1 MITFLST
8 ISIRYKSLA
17 LLAILTI
24 GLESFAQT
32 NSVSPYSR
40 FGFGERYPISNARY
54 LGMGG
59 ASLALPD
66 GLNIN
71 FSNPASYHSLELTTF
86 NVGFEGSFIRQE
98 QENPAIS
105 IINNR
110 SGMRNLSVGVPLYDW
125 WGSAIALKPYSFKGY
140 EISSTRTVSNDPN
153 ESITDV
159 FTGEGGLN
167 SVVWGNSFRVAE
179 GLSLGVN
186 FNYLFGSLRES
197 TVVDFSD
204 FTFLDT
210 RSEQESLI
218 SGVFFNYGMRYHYK
232 MANDKFI
239 ALAATFQNSSGLN
252 ATNTDFQYTLNGLQA
267 RDTLIGG
274 TTNEGEFTLP
284 SEFGFGL
291 SYGKQIENAL
301 QAAWA
306 INLDYETYNGSEF
319 SSPLTFNPLSDG
331 YKAEIGGFFTPRY
344 SFKSLERGTGFFNNT
359 EYRFGAFYEKTPI
372 TLSATDLYNYGI
384 TFGLGLP
391 IRQRNLAP
399 GEYKVSTLNIGS
411 MAGRRGTFEN
421 NLIREEYISFFVAVT
436 FNDKWFIEY
445 KYR

>member
-1 MITFLST
+1 M
-8 ISIRYKSLA
+8 
-17 LLAILTI
+17 
-24 GLESFAQT
+24 AQT

-40 FGFGERYPISNARY
+40 FGLGDRYPVTNARY

-59 ASLALPD
+59 ASIALPD

-105 IINNR
+105 LVNNR
-110 SGMRNLSVGVPLYDW
+110 SGMRNLSIGVPLYDW
-125 WGSAIALKPYSFKGY
+125 WGSAVALKPYSFKGY
-140 EISSTRTVSNDPN
+140 EIISERSLANDPN
-153 ESITDV
+153 QSITDI
-159 FTGEGGLN
+159 FKGEGGLN
-167 SVVWGNSFRVAE
+167 SIIWGNSFEVAK
-179 GLSLGVN
+179 GLSLGFN

-197 TVVDFSD
+197 TTVNFTD

-210 RSEQESLI
+210 RSDQESLVK
-218 SGVFFNYGMRYHYK
+218 GWFMNYGIRYHYE
-232 MANDKFI
+232 MDNERF
-239 ALAATFQNSSGLN
+239 LASGVYFQNSSGLN
-252 ATNTDFQYTLNGLQA
+252 AVNTSYQYTLDGTLA
-267 RDTLIGG
+267 IDTLRGG
-274 TTNEGEFTLP
+274 SSTEGEFTLP

-291 SYGKQIENAL
+291 SYGKKVENAM

-306 INLDYETYNGSEF
+306 INADYEIYQGSEF
-319 SSPLTFNPLSDG
+319 TSPLSYSPLVDG
-331 YKAEIGGFFTPRY
+331 YKAELGGFFTPRY
-344 SFKSLERGTGFFNNT
+344 TFKRLERGTGFFNNT

-372 TLSATDLYNYGI
+372 NISGTDLYNYGI

-399 GEYKVSTLNIGS
+399 GEYKVSTLNIGVI
-411 MAGRRGTFEN
+411 AGRRGTFEN
-421 NLIREEYISFFVAVT
+421 NLIREEYLSFYVAVT

>member
-1 MITFLST
+1 MITSLST
-8 ISIRYKSLA
+8 ISTKTKSLVLGA
-17 LLAILTI
+17 LLAI
-24 GLESFAQT
+24 GFSAEAQT

-40 FGFGERYPISNARY
+40 FGFGDRYPVSNARY

-59 ASLALPD
+59 ASIALPD

-71 FSNPASYHSLELTTF
+71 FANPASYHNLELTTF

-105 IINNR
+105 LINNR

-125 WGSAIALKPYSFKGY
+125 WGSALALKPYSFKGY
-140 EISSTRTVSNDPN
+140 EISSERSMANDP
-153 ESITDV
+153 SKTITDI
-159 FTGEGGLN
+159 FKGEGGLN
-167 SVVWGNSFRVAE
+167 SIIWGNSFAVAK
-179 GLSLGVN
+179 GLSLGLN

-197 TVVDFSD
+197 TTVNFSD

-210 RSEQESLI
+210 RSDQESLI
-218 SGVFFNYGMRYHYK
+218 KGWFLNYGMSYK
-232 MANDKFI
+232 YTMSNDQFI
-239 ALAATFQNSSGLN
+239 ALGAYFQNGTGLSS
-252 ATNTDFQYTLNGLQA
+252 TNSSFQYTLDGTRAL
-267 RDTLIGG
+267 DTLIGG
-274 TTNEGEFTLP
+274 ATSEGEFNLP

-291 SYGKQIENAL
+291 SYGKQTENAL

-306 INLDYETYNGSEF
+306 INLDYESYSGSEF
-319 SSPLTFNPLSDG
+319 SSPLSYSPLVDG
-331 YKAEIGGFFTPRY
+331 YKAELGGFFTPRY
-344 SFKSLERGTGFFNNT
+344 TFKNLERGTGFFNNT

-372 TLSATDLYNYGI
+372 NISGTDLYNYGI

-399 GEYKVSTLNIGS
+399 GEYKVSTLNIGVI
-411 MAGRRGTFEN
+411 AGRRGTFEN
-421 NLIREEYISFFVAVT
+421 NLIREEYLSFYLAVT